1 MPHWTHTCAGR
12 APVLD
17 VHPLFL
23 PGTNYNGASSK
34 ISSWGQRDRVQEA
47 VKWGLHTLFFK
58 FKRET
63 GVRSP
68 SQSRLVPEAAM
79 PAGSA

>member
-1 MPHWTHTCAGR
+1 MDSLHNCLTPERGLRGEPLDVLQEECPTGR
-12 APVLD
+12 TPVLD

-47 VKWGLHTLFFK
+47 VKAFTLSFLNSK
-58 FKRET
+58 EKQE
-63 GVRSP
+63 
-68 SQSRLVPEAAM
+68 
-79 PAGSA
+79 